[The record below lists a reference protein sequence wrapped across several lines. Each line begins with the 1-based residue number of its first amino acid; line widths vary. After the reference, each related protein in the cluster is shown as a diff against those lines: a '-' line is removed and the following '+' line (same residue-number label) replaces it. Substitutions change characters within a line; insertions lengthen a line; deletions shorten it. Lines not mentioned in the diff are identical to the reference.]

1 MINNI
6 PDWQNMSDQEIVDHL
21 NEVVNIPT
29 NKAVLFSD
37 IEGAVGFEA
46 ANLVAGTI
54 KVAES
59 TMPLLGTAY
68 MALSTTGL
76 LLSSDGRQSLIDV
89 LAEQGEWGDEVRD
102 AVKALG
108 VAKRKNWEIYGFNSE
123 KTVEDIEA
131 LRANALRT
139 IALQNIRVKLSMMDA
154 AASLVKDQGGSEQ
167 DMIDAANEVWE
178 G

>member
-21 NEVVNIPT
+21 NEEVDVPT
-29 NKAVLFSD
+29 NKLVLFAD

-46 ANLVAGTI
+46 ANLIAATLKAAEDTI
-54 KVAES
+54 
-59 TMPLLGTAY
+59 PLLGTAY

-76 LLSSDGRQSLIDV
+76 LLSSNERQSLIDV
-89 LAEQGEWGDEVRD
+89 LAQQGEWGNQVRD

-123 KTVEDIEA
+123 KTVEDIEV

-139 IALQNIRVKLSMMDA
+139 IALQNLRAKLSQMDA

-167 DMIDAANEVWE
+167 DMIDAAGAVWN